1 MIERV
6 TRHERAL
13 AVAIAVLLVIVRSLP
28 FALYEQIQF
37 DSDQAVF
44 GLMAKHLSE
53 GRAFPLFMYGNAY
66 LLAVEAWLAAPWF
79 LVAPINLTTLCL
91 PLVLTNVVTAVLLV
105 LGLERWG
112 GLRPMHAL
120 VASLFFVLAPPIVA
134 GDLVSVSG
142 GNVEP
147 FLYIALLWIVVDR
160 PFLFG
165 AVLAIGI
172 LQREFTI
179 YAVPVLVAADAIRN
193 WPALR
198 GTLRKWLIALVVF
211 LAVWQAVQALQPY
224 SDLMGPGTRGQLLG
238 GFAGSQVANLAG
250 RVTVDAGSIPARIEA
265 MARLHVPR
273 MLGAIVYEDGL
284 GRRRSWLMWLLAAGI
299 IAALLRTAFVV
310 YRTAR
315 SDGFRRLGR
324 AAFGWYLLAVGGLA
338 GAAYLAARPVTEEY
352 SRYGL
357 LVILVPIGLVAVLLS
372 LDSHRRVRAVTI
384 AAVIA
389 WASVSLADTARLYLR
404 YATAD
409 PDELRVL
416 ADALVAR
423 NVRTADAPYWT
434 AYAVTFLTGER
445 VKVASTDFVRITEY
459 QAAAAA
465 DPDAI
470 QVREQPCARG
480 ERVARWYL
488 CRR

>member
-79 LVAPINLTTLCL
+79 LVAPINLTTLSL
-91 PLVLTNVVTAVLLV
+91 PLVLTNAVTAVLLV

-273 MLGAIVYEDGL
+273 MLGGIVYEEGA
-284 GRRRSWLMWLLAAGI
+284 RRRRPWLTWLLAAGI
-299 IAALLRTAFVV
+299 IAAAA
-310 YRTAR
+310 YRL
-315 SDGFRRLGR
+315 RRLSNR
-324 AAFGWYLLAVGGLA
+324 A
-338 GAAYLAARPVTEEY
+338 
-352 SRYGL
+352 
-357 LVILVPIGLVAVLLS
+357 
-372 LDSHRRVRAVTI
+372 
-384 AAVIA
+384 
-389 WASVSLADTARLYLR
+389 
-404 YATAD
+404 
-409 PDELRVL
+409 
-416 ADALVAR
+416 
-423 NVRTADAPYWT
+423 
-434 AYAVTFLTGER
+434 ER
-445 VKVASTDFVRITEY
+445 WIS
-459 QAAAAA
+459 
-465 DPDAI
+465 
-470 QVREQPCARG
+470 
-480 ERVARWYL
+480 
-488 CRR
+488 

>member
-53 GRAFPLFMYGNAY
+53 GRAFPLFMYGSAY

-79 LVAPINLTTLCL
+79 LVAPINLTTLSL
-91 PLVLTNVVTAVLLV
+91 PLVLTNMVTAVLLV

-147 FLYIALLWIVVDR
+147 FVYIALLWIVVDR

-193 WPALR
+193 WPALH
-198 GTLRKWLIALVVF
+198 GMLRKWLIALVVF

-273 MLGAIVYEDGL
+273 MLGGIVYEEGA
-284 GRRRSWLMWLLAAGI
+284 GRRRPWLTWLLAAGI

-315 SDGFRRLGR
+315 SDGFRRLER
-324 AAFGWYLLAVGGLA
+324 AAFGWYLLAVGVLA

-372 LDSHRRVRAVTI
+372 LDSQRRVRAVAI

-404 YATAD
+404 YAKAD

-470 QVREQPCARG
+470 HVREQPCARG